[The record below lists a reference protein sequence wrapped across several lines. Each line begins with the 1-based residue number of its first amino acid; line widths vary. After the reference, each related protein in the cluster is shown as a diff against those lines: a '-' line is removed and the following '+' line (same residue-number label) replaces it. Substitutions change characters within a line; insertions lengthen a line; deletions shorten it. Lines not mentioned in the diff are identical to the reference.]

1 MSGLQLQAR
10 LHQLACCCCCS
21 VRQFAT
27 QLRQTRPAGG
37 GSGMDRAT
45 TPTPVGYRARQFHV
59 LPVSW
64 TKLGNGRSDTSTTP
78 TFALPSREPTGSRA
92 RHVARNVRVACR
104 PVRRQ
109 AGGMSCS
116 VLSLGPDQGRNDAE
130 IHPQFFVPV
139 SDLSPLSQPYTIM
152 GREFQNGFWEK
163 PSVPN
168 LSLKFQAVYT
178 EVAQLLK
185 NLL

>member
-1 MSGLQLQAR
+1 MSGL
-10 LHQLACCCCCS
+10 HQLCQRQAAACTEIGTS
-21 VRQFAT
+21 LRSFVRVSDK
-27 QLRQTRPAGG
+27 AGG

-116 VLSLGPDQGRNDAE
+116 VL
-130 IHPQFFVPV
+130 
-139 SDLSPLSQPYTIM
+139 
-152 GREFQNGFWEK
+152 
-163 PSVPN
+163 
-168 LSLKFQAVYT
+168 
-178 EVAQLLK
+178 
-185 NLL
+185 